1 LSWPAK
7 QANAAV
13 DDINEIIA
21 VSDAEGRLPVHQAR
35 YRFVETDDELSGES
49 SAARQFVVGN

>member
-7 QANAAV
+7 QANAVV

-21 VSDAEGRLPVHQAR
+21 VSDAGGRFP
-35 YRFVETDDELSGES
+35 DDELSGES
-49 SAARQFVVGN
+49 YAARQFVVGN